1 MPMRPRFKNPN
12 NLRLSPDLSVYG
24 LSFIKTLVR
33 YPNNLG
39 SVPRLVVGDSW
50 DQYDFTFQM
59 QLNSTIDQLKNDQT
73 FLLHIRFTLKSD
85 CSSRGNYVLYRDK
98 NFFDTAGL
106 RI

>member
-1 MPMRPRFKNPN
+1 MCADNHQKPEKSKLAMTILF
-12 NLRLSPDLSVYG
+12 
-24 LSFIKTLVR
+24 
-33 YPNNLG
+33 LG